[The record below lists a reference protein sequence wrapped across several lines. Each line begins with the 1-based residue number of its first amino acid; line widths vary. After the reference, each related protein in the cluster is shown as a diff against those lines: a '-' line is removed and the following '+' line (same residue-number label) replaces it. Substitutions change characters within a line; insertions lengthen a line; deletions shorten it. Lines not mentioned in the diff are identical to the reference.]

1 MPMKRLF
8 ATLLCALPVLFCG
21 CSEEEDVLPE
31 QRRRIVSYLE
41 STHLPALI
49 PESEVEQGSHQA
61 CYTVSGSTV
70 YRYIDVTQYYDPN
83 RETLPEVTP
92 NSIVTLVFGIHIFNY
107 TNIPATQLPLYS
119 NDANLAEDYYRNG
132 LTPGA
137 WPFEPLTINMRE
149 GGILNGLRD
158 ALLGCREGDYVEAY
172 MTYNMAYG
180 DKYFGTIPRES
191 PIAVFFTVRN
201 IE

>member
-1 MPMKRLF
+1 MKRLF
-8 ATLLCALPVLFCG
+8 ATLICALPVLFCG
-21 CSEEEDVLPE
+21 CSEEEDILPE
-31 QRRRIVSYLE
+31 QRRRIVSYLQ
-41 STHLPALI
+41 STHSPALV
-49 PESEVEQGSHQA
+49 PESEVEPGSHQA
-61 CYTVSGSTV
+61 CYSTSGSTV

-83 RETLPEVTP
+83 RETLPEVTS
-92 NSIVTLVFGIHIFNY
+92 NSVVTLVFGIHIFNY

-119 NDANLAEDYYRNG
+119 NDANLAEAYYQNG

-137 WPFEPLTINMRE
+137 WPFEPLRIDMRE
-149 GGILNGLRD
+149 GDILNGLRE

-180 DKYFGTIPRES
+180 DKYFSTIPRES
-191 PIAVFFTVRN
+191 PIAVFFTVRS